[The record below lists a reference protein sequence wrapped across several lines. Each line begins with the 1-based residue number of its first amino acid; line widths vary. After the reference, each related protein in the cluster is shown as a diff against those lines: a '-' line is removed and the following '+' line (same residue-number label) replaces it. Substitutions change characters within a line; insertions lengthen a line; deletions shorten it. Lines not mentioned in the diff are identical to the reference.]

1 MIRGTIIAGMRS
13 HVPFAARSGLRSAV
27 VALVAT
33 LALAPSAIAETTS
46 TDSARDATLPASQD
60 FSHIASTIDPATGTW
75 TVAYTFYGPPSADAW
90 GNLGARLFVG
100 ASQCADFQA
109 SIAGFQQSPT
119 LPGDN
124 RVFGS
129 VTPPPDRV
137 LRAAQTVTK
146 TVDGNT
152 ITLTMV
158 DPSLVGAAAT
168 CVNGQISHKRFLDEF
183 GPLPFPSA
191 PPPQPVP
198 PEPGTTA
205 PTPPA
210 KLAIAFRS
218 THLTATR
225 KGVVKVGLKPFDQ
238 DAAGAVT
245 LRAGGKLVARASY
258 NAKSGKPVTVSLKLA
273 AKALRSLA
281 RHRSLSVTLTATAQ
295 AGTQVVTRSARAR
308 VRE

>member
-1 MIRGTIIAGMRS
+1 MRS
-13 HVPFAARSGLRSAV
+13 ILL
-27 VALVAT
+27 ALIAT
-33 LALAPSAIAETTS
+33 LALAPAAIAETTS
-46 TDSARDATLPASQD
+46 TDSPRDATLPASQD
-60 FSHIASTIDPATGTW
+60 FSQITSTIDPVTGTW

-124 RVFGS
+124 QVFGS
-129 VTPPPDRV
+129 VTPPPDRT

-158 DPSLVGAAAT
+158 DTSMVGAAAT

-198 PEPGTTA
+198 PEPGTPA
-205 PTPPA
+205 PTPPP
-210 KLAIAFRS
+210 KLVIAFRS

-225 KGVVKVGLKPFDQ
+225 KGVIKVALKPFSQ

-245 LRAGGKLVARASY
+245 LRAGGRLVARASY
-258 NAKSGKPVTVSLKLA
+258 DAKSGKPVTVSLKLA
-273 AKALRSLA
+273 AKARRSLA
-281 RHRSLSVTLTATAQ
+281 RHRSLAGVLTATAQ
-295 AGTQVVTRSARAR
+295 AGTQLVTKSARAR
-308 VRE
+308 VRA